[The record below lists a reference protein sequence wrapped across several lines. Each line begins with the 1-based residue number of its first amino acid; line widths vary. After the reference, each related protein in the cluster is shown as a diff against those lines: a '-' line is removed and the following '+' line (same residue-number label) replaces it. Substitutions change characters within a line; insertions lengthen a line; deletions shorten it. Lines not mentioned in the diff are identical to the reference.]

1 MTMKTILLQTACFTT
16 APLPYNNDAFLLH
29 QFIRCD
35 PIVFPVNKSLK
46 DAIDQRFSSFPCG
59 MATTI
64 EVDLSVDNTL
74 AFTNCHATLEGKSS
88 KNRSLIAVEP
98 TPQIINFGLLDGKT
112 HILFDFSRAVTDGY
126 FHEQDAVDD
135 SSSSKIIEKEKEPE
149 RFSSP
154 SNVSTVDINAVAAV
168 TFFVATISIASVIW
182 VVAAISFIDSIIL
195 RINRRETLKSRLR
208 EKYAEL
214 EEKDAQLQ
222 EKDAELEEKD
232 AQLQEKDAE
241 LEEKDAQLQE
251 KDAELEEKDA
261 ELEEKDA
268 QLQEKDA
275 ELEETVKRSHSI
287 LVKVKK
293 SFQEKIHIIQ
303 EREQELKV
311 ALLTSEWY
319 ETKMKIAVEA
329 NNESDAFLNALCER
343 IENVTPPLRHNI
355 TPPTS
360 PLRSTQFTEVI

>member
-222 EKDAELEEKD
+222 EKDA
-232 AQLQEKDAE
+232 QLQEKDAE

-251 KDAELEEKDA
+251 KDAQLQEKDA